1 MGLMIQMLLLD
12 LDGVLVFEAE
22 PPLVSATEL
31 VLLHETFALH
41 IAALEMPVVVLTHR
55 SRREANHILQAAG
68 LTQALAGVIAAED
81 LFWAG
86 IRHAP
91 LRMLTKGLRKDLVLS
106 AVEQKFGVQRSR
118 IAFIDDRLDNL
129 QDLVTAGLGLAIHAP
144 SYQTTDQALLM
155 TFDLGE
161 ACQLVRSWD
170 RAEPQSQIV
179 GLPPRQLALSLSHRT
194 GLSTTAHRHHLF
206 NVARRVASI
215 LRLSLSGRLP

>member
-1 MGLMIQMLLLD
+1 MGLMIQMLLFN

-22 PPLVSATEL
+22 PPLILSATEL
-31 VLLHETFALH
+31 VLLHQDLPAH

-81 LFWAG
+81 LFLAG

-106 AVEQKFGVQRSR
+106 AVEQKFGVERSR

-129 QDLVTAGLGLAIHAP
+129 EAFVTAGRLG
-144 SYQTTDQALLM
+144 
-155 TFDLGE
+155 
-161 ACQLVRSWD
+161 QLRCSSVLPNYRS
-170 RAEPQSQIV
+170 
-179 GLPPRQLALSLSHRT
+179 G
-194 GLSTTAHRHHLF
+194 
-206 NVARRVASI
+206 ASDDV
-215 LRLSLSGRLP
+215 